1 MWVVKASVYI
11 TPILTLLYNST
22 NKLYNNKLLTLL
34 LQISFRD
41 NAPIYWNKRSHIV
54 KPDRISPRRGKIG
67 EIESAQTTV
76 IIETEANLIDW
87 TPDGRQWSEKE
98 KSKKRKCVKVVRHW
112 PSRLDE
118 INDDLCVSISSFF
131 FVIRWRGN
139 EWLCWNRC
147 VMLLLYSQQ
156 QECRVL
162 AVGNKLLE
170 QVLSHLDSARYPD
183 NSQSIQYWF
192 RIQHVEM

>member
-76 IIETEANLIDW
+76 VIETETNLIDW

-183 NSQSIQYWF
+183 NSQ
-192 RIQHVEM
+192 

>member
-1 MWVVKASVYI
+1 M
-11 TPILTLLYNST
+11 
-22 NKLYNNKLLTLL
+22 
-34 LQISFRD
+34 
-41 NAPIYWNKRSHIV
+41 
-54 KPDRISPRRGKIG
+54 
-67 EIESAQTTV
+67 
-76 IIETEANLIDW
+76 
-87 TPDGRQWSEKE
+87 
-98 KSKKRKCVKVVRHW
+98 VRHW
-112 PSRLDE
+112 QSRLDE

-192 RIQHVEM
+192 RIQHVEMYSTLNPMQSIHAALFRNKSRKITQEKPNYVPNSSSFKKIHIILKWCVPTVSSTISLCDGFPGNEILIYNYAVVIKITN

>member
-98 KSKKRKCVKVVRHW
+98 KSKMRKCVKVVRHW

-131 FVIRWRGN
+131 FLFVSFHTLTVARMA
-139 EWLCWNRC
+139 
-147 VMLLLYSQQ
+147 MLKSVRNVVAIQPTTRMPCFGSRQQ
-156 QECRVL
+156 TTGASFEPPGL
-162 AVGNKLLE
+162 GT
-170 QVLSHLDSARYPD
+170 LS
-183 NSQSIQYWF
+183 W
-192 RIQHVEM
+192 